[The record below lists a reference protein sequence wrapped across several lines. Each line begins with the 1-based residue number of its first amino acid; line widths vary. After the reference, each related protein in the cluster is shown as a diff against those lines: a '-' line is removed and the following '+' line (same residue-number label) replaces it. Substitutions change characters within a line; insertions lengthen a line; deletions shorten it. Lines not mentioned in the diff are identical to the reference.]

1 MIEKKENEK
10 YQTTIISNKCHKIT
24 LSIEI
29 NNSKICFSCV
39 YFEDYFQ
46 VKYLKEYSLEE
57 LKSKINYFKQFNKEN
72 EILEEIKNNNLK
84 GQEKI
89 LEDEK
94 SETIK
99 LIIPLPIYNF
109 KNIEFTLEKIK
120 KTKEELF
127 EEYKSIIS
135 IYKAKMQ
142 IKDFNSKI
150 IFDTE
155 QKEIIKSFISYYDKL
170 KAKLLYSFY
179 ITYTDE
185 EIKNNLENKKIAY
198 TVKEFHEKCDNIP
211 SILVV
216 CKSGDQIFG
225 GYTPLP
231 FKSNDSYGN
240 DKDSFIFS
248 LNRKEKYQKKSSSN
262 SIWCYKNY
270 GPCFSYDLEFIEG
283 KINIVKFYEYDYS
296 IPHPFFKENDGCLK
310 NKYSS
315 DVFLNSSNVFLNSLE
330 IFQIMKNK

>member
-1 MIEKKENEK
+1 MVDKKENEE
-10 YQTTIISNKCHKIT
+10 YQTTIISDKNHKIN

-29 NNSKICFSCV
+29 NKSKICFSCF
-39 YFEDYFQ
+39 YLEDYFK
-46 VKYLKEYSLEE
+46 VKYFKEYTLEE
-57 LKSKINYFKQFNKEN
+57 LKSKINYFKQFNNEK

-89 LEDEK
+89 LEDEN

-99 LIIPLPIYNF
+99 LLIPLPIFIF
-109 KNIEFTLEKIK
+109 KNIEFILEKVK
-120 KTKEELF
+120 KNNEEIL
-127 EEYKSIIS
+127 EEYKSVVS
-135 IYKAKMQ
+135 IYKNKMQ

-150 IFDTE
+150 IIDTE
-155 QKEIIKSFISYYDKL
+155 QKEIMKSFISYYDKL

-185 EIKNNLENKKIAY
+185 EIKNNLKKKTIPY

-231 FKSNDSYGN
+231 FKSNDSYGH
-240 DKDSFIFS
+240 DEDSFIFS
-248 LNRKEKYQKKSSSN
+248 LNRKKKYQKKSSSD

-270 GPCFSYDLEFIEG
+270 GPCFNYDLEFIEG
-283 KINIVKFYEYDYS
+283 KIYIVKFYKYVYS
-296 IPHPFFKENDGCLK
+296 IPDPFFKEKDGCLK
-310 NKYSS
+310 NGE
-315 DVFLNSSNVFLNSLE
+315 SSNYLLNSLE
-330 IFQIMKNK
+330 IFQIIKY